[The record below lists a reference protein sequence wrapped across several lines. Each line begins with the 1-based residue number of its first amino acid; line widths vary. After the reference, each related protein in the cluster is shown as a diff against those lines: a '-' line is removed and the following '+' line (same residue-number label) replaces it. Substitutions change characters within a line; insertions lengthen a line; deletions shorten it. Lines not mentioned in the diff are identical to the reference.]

1 LEFGNNFHGKR
12 GCGATDAFQRRI
24 EIEFLGRDA
33 MEESEEYGRDDE
45 KIRNLISE
53 IRDAELDFVLVNI
66 FNKSVRGE
74 RWLDN
79 DSGAVTQL

>member
-1 LEFGNNFHGKR
+1 
-12 GCGATDAFQRRI
+12 
-24 EIEFLGRDA
+24 

-45 KIRNLISE
+45 KIRNFISR

-74 RWLDN
+74 RGLDN
-79 DSGAVTQL
+79 DSRAVTQL

>member
-1 LEFGNNFHGKR
+1 
-12 GCGATDAFQRRI
+12 
-24 EIEFLGRDA
+24 